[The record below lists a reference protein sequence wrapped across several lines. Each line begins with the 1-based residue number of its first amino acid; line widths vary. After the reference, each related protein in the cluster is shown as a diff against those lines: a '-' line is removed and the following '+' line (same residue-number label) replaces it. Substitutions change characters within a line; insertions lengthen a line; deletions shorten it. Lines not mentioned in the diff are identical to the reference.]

1 MYSLIEQPWIQVLTT
16 GGESQTCG
24 LRELFRR
31 ADQVREIV
39 GDLPTQGFAVLRL
52 ALAVVARAYS
62 GPDEV
67 SQWHRLWERE
77 APETEPVDAYLDE
90 YAERFELFHPQT
102 PFFQTAGLRTAKGEF
117 SGLEKLIADVP
128 AGHQY
133 FTTRAGRGL
142 KRISAAEAARWLV
155 HLQAFDISGIKSGAV
170 GDPRV
175 KGGKG
180 YPIGTGFA
188 GHLGGLYVD
197 GGNLWR
203 TLLLNTIPYEHR
215 GLQRDPRDRPA
226 WEATPPGPDE
236 AEDVVERPYG
246 PLDLFTWQSRR
257 VLLQRDGDDVIGV
270 LVANGDKLTPQNLHR
285 REPLTAWRRSDAQA
299 KKLGGVV
306 FMPREHRPERTVWR
320 GLAALLPVSA
330 PRGRGDGSERFL
342 AAAVVEWAGEVL
354 ASRHSVELRTVGMV
368 YGPQSSSVADVLE
381 DRIVIPVALLGQT
394 RPDLVSRVVEAVAET
409 ERAVTA
415 AGYLAAD
422 LVRAAGARETAIVDG
437 ARDETQRRA
446 YAALDAPFRDWLARI
461 DTAAEADEVIRAWH
475 ARAALILRTIAADL
489 VGTAGPQAWV
499 GREVNGRHLSTPEL
513 EGRFS
518 AALTT
523 ALPLSVA
530 PKEAAA

>member
-203 TLLLNTIPYEHR
+203 TLLLNTIP
-215 GLQRDPRDRPA
+215 
-226 WEATPPGPDE
+226 
-236 AEDVVERPYG
+236 
-246 PLDLFTWQSRR
+246 
-257 VLLQRDGDDVIGV
+257 
-270 LVANGDKLTPQNLHR
+270 
-285 REPLTAWRRSDAQA
+285 
-299 KKLGGVV
+299 
-306 FMPREHRPERTVWR
+306 
-320 GLAALLPVSA
+320 
-330 PRGRGDGSERFL
+330 
-342 AAAVVEWAGEVL
+342 
-354 ASRHSVELRTVGMV
+354 
-368 YGPQSSSVADVLE
+368 
-381 DRIVIPVALLGQT
+381 
-394 RPDLVSRVVEAVAET
+394 
-409 ERAVTA
+409 
-415 AGYLAAD
+415 
-422 LVRAAGARETAIVDG
+422 
-437 ARDETQRRA
+437 
-446 YAALDAPFRDWLARI
+446 
-461 DTAAEADEVIRAWH
+461 
-475 ARAALILRTIAADL
+475 
-489 VGTAGPQAWV
+489 
-499 GREVNGRHLSTPEL
+499 
-513 EGRFS
+513 
-518 AALTT
+518 
-523 ALPLSVA
+523 
-530 PKEAAA
+530 